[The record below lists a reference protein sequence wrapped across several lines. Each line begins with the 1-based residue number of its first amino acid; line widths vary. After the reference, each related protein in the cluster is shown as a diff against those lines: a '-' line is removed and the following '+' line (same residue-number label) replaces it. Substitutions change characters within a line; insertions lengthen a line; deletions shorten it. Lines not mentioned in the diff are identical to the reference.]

1 MEPLRTISII
11 IPVHNE
17 AATLK
22 ELIQKVEDVSI
33 PYVKEIILV
42 DDASTDGSAEILSGY
57 VSRHKLIV
65 LPRNQGKGAA
75 VRAGLNVATGD
86 AIIIQDADLEYDP
99 QDYMALLEPIVA
111 GNADVVFG
119 SRFIGGRPHR
129 VFLYSHYLENVF
141 LTFLS
146 NLATG
151 LNISDMEAGFK
162 VLSKVAA
169 QRIAPRLRAN
179 RFGIE
184 PEIVARV
191 AQANLRIFEVGIS
204 YAGRTY
210 KEGKKITWKD
220 GVAAVWH
227 ILYFNFLS

>member
-17 AATLK
+17 LATLK
-22 ELIQKVEDVSI
+22 ELIQKVEDVSV
-33 PYVKEIILV
+33 PYGKEIILV
-42 DDASTDGSAEILSGY
+42 DDASTDGSAEMLKQY
-57 VSRHKLIV
+57 ASRHKLIV
-65 LPRNQGKGAA
+65 LPQNKGKGAA
-75 VRAGLNVATGD
+75 VRAGLNAATGD

-99 QDYMALLEPIVA
+99 KDYGVLLEPIA
-111 GNADVVFG
+111 EGKADVVFG
-119 SRFIGGRPHR
+119 SRFIGGQPHR
-129 VFLYSHYLENVF
+129 VFLYSHYLANVF

-162 VLSKVAA
+162 VLSKNAA
-169 QRIAPRLRAN
+169 ARIAPRLRAN

-191 AQANLRIFEVGIS
+191 AQEKLRIFEVGIS